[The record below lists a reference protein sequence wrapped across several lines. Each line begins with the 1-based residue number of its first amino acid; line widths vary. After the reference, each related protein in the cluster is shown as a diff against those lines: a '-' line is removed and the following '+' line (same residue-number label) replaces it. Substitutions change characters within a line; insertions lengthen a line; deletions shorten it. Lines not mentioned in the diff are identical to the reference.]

1 MLISLHYYD
10 IPYHRQKTTKLDA
23 FTNSYKFTNTN
34 PSDLEKNNLNISLKI
49 LSEDNKLIYSSNNDC
64 FKKAYVVK
72 INENRY
78 AAINPSSDDLI
89 KTKQLIKKMSHTE
102 LKQILIHIIK
112 YMDHQQL
119 RDVFM
124 DIFKN
129 NILLKSE

>member
-1 MLISLHYYD
+1 M
-10 IPYHRQKTTKLDA
+10 
-23 FTNSYKFTNTN
+23 
-34 PSDLEKNNLNISLKI
+34 
-49 LSEDNKLIYSSNNDC
+49 IYSSNNDC
-64 FKKAYVVK
+64 FKKACIVK

-78 AAINPSSDDLI
+78 AAIKPSSDGLI
-89 KTKQLIKKMSHTE
+89 KTKQLIKKMPHTE

-112 YMDHQQL
+112 HSDHQQL